1 MANHCSN
8 SITFHGKDLGKIKQ
22 MIAEAIEVNETEGW
36 LPESLDKDKLD
47 YLFLDYVHYLFDVQ
61 IISEAEDEIQ
71 IQCWTKWAPPI
82 HELEIIGR
90 EAGVSITC
98 WYDEPGMA
106 IYGQSFY
113 DVESDSTIDIRLD
126 DADTDR
132 VQYDEEND
140 QYLFDGES
148 VESDSEA
155 YQTMLDN
162 KLNNKDF

>member
-1 MANHCSN
+1 MANHCYN
-8 SITFHGKDLGKIKQ
+8 SITFHGKDLSKIKE

-36 LPESLDKDKLD
+36 LPKSIDVSKMS
-47 YLFLDYVHYLFDVQ
+47 YVHYLFDVE
-61 IISEAEDEIQ
+61 IMSEEQDEIQ
-71 IQCWTKWAPPI
+71 IQCWTKWSPPI
-82 HELEIIGR
+82 LELEHIGK

-98 WYDEPGMA
+98 WYDESGMC
-106 IYGQSFY
+106 IYGQSYY

-140 QYLFDGES
+140 RYLFDGEP
-148 VESDSEA
+148 VESDTEA
-155 YQTMLDN
+155 YLTMLDN

>member
-8 SITFHGKDLGKIKQ
+8 SITFHGKDLIKIKE

-36 LPESLDKDKLD
+36 LPKSIDVSKMS
-47 YLFLDYVHYLFDVQ
+47 YVHYLFDVM
-61 IISEAEDEIQ
+61 ITSEQEDEIQ

-82 HELEIIGR
+82 LELEQIGR
-90 EAGVSITC
+90 EAGVSCTC

-106 IYGQSFY
+106 IYGQSEY
-113 DVESDSTIDIRLD
+113 DFETNHTTDIYLD

-140 QYLFDGES
+140 QYLFDGKP
-148 VESDSEA
+148 VESDTIA
-155 YQTMLDN
+155 YLTMLDE
-162 KLNNKDF
+162 KLAL

>member
-36 LPESLDKDKLD
+36 LPETLDKNK
-47 YLFLDYVHYLFDVQ
+47 LDYVHYLFDVM

-71 IQCWTKWAPPI
+71 IQCWTKWSPPI
-82 HELEIIGR
+82 LELEHIGK

-98 WYDEPGMA
+98 WYDEPGME

-113 DVESDSTIDIRLD
+113 DVKSESTTDIYLD

-132 VQYDEEND
+132 VQYDDDND
-140 QYLFDGES
+140 CYLWDGEP
-148 VESDSEA
+148 VECYTEA
-155 YQTMLDN
+155 YQTMLDE
-162 KLNNKDF
+162 KLNNKSF

>member
-1 MANHCSN
+1 MANHCYN
-8 SITFHGKDLGKIKQ
+8 SILFCGKDLGKIKE
-22 MIAEAIEVNETEGW
+22 MIAEAIEVNKTEGW

-47 YLFLDYVHYLFDVQ
+47 YVHYLFDVE
-61 IISEAEDEIQ
+61 ISTEEENWIQ

-82 HELEIIGR
+82 LELEQIGR

-98 WYDEPGMA
+98 WYEESGMC
-106 IYGQSFY
+106 IYGQSEYNFETNY
-113 DVESDSTIDIRLD
+113 TTDIYLD

-140 QYLFDGES
+140 QYLFDGEP

-155 YQTMLDN
+155 YQTMLDE